1 MIVWSHT
8 TFLSL
13 PFLPF
18 SSPLFSLLGIEIPTG
33 SELDR
38 FPGFH
43 SLWGPSHATEF
54 YDRLDWKQLVGDG
67 LLLHVRRS
75 TSSEVAVICQC
86 SC

>member
-33 SELDR
+33 SELDPR
-38 FPGFH
+38 DRGFFPAATGTP
-43 SLWGPSHATEF
+43 SAKDPGSRGPLGPGVPWVPGSPGVPGQAGVP
-54 YDRLDWKQLVGDG
+54 RVPGD
-67 LLLHVRRS
+67 S
-75 TSSEVAVICQC
+75 
-86 SC
+86 

>member
-38 FPGFH
+38 PGGIH
-43 SLWGPSHATEF
+43 YCSVPPNRAWRA
-54 YDRLDWKQLVGDG
+54 RRQLIRIGAKSCD
-67 LLLHVRRS
+67 
-75 TSSEVAVICQC
+75 VANICY
-86 SC
+86 